1 LRTLPA
7 HDFRVDHVT
16 FSPDGILLATGG
28 TDGTA
33 GVWDAATGECL
44 GILSGHTG
52 EVVAVA
58 FSPDG
63 RLLATASSDGTA
75 RLWDLPGLVGGV

>member
-1 LRTLPA
+1 M
-7 HDFRVDHVT
+7 
-16 FSPDGILLATGG
+16 
-28 TDGTA
+28 A
-33 GVWDAATGECL
+33 GVWDPATGECL
-44 GILSGHTG
+44 RTLTGHTG

-75 RLWDLPGLVGGV
+75 RVWDLPGAVGPDSGRVRR